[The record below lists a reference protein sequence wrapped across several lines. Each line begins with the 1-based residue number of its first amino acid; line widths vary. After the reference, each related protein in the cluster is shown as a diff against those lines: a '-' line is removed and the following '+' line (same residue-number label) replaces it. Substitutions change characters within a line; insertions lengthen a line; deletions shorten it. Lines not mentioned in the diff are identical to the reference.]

1 MPVVPGLPIDR
12 VAGFYAVAQS
22 GEILTIRTPRDGK
35 EWMTLNPRHDEQR
48 WSVLN
53 SMIAV
58 LLASRVVT
66 DRKMLEQFEALVQP
80 TQFLEFLR
88 KTMPMSE
95 THLDMI
101 TSMHE
106 TMMRRLNALEVLY
119 KGGQRA
125 VDEFTSSSLTGMEKL
140 KASAVA
146 KVKKGNDQGGTPN
159 RKRQCRGNGGG
170 GGAGGGGSGPQA
182 SGFGSGSGYGGQN
195 PNAPRSG
202 NGFKCEK
209 CNRLGHKT
217 ADCYSKGV

>member
-1 MPVVPGLPIDR
+1 MMYGMADMWQQQGGGIRKAVRLPALPLQQQTPAMENACWQVNLNVPELPSDR

-35 EWMTLNPRHDEQR
+35 EWMTLNPQHDEQR
-48 WSVLN
+48 CSELNPMIVVL
-53 SMIAV
+53 S
-58 LLASRVVT
+58 ASRVFT
-66 DRKMLEQFEALVQP
+66 DGTMLEQFEALVQP

-95 THLDMI
+95 AHLDMI

-146 KVKKGNDQGGTPN
+146 KAKMGNDQGGIP
-159 RKRQCRGNGGG
+159 K
-170 GGAGGGGSGPQA
+170 S
-182 SGFGSGSGYGGQN
+182 
-195 PNAPRSG
+195 
-202 NGFKCEK
+202 
-209 CNRLGHKT
+209 
-217 ADCYSKGV
+217 